1 MTYQSKANIHL
12 TNLGEVLALSVQ
24 VNPLQL
30 AADPNT
36 SSEKYQ
42 ISRRKIV
49 IYFFHKTLFWLCVV
63 IMEMDYCVQVVF
75 TAVVRKIIEVMF
87 TEEELKY
94 IDSLLPKKGKH
105 ENKEEEEKV
114 PEVKGPIVL

>member
-1 MTYQSKANIHL
+1 M
-12 TNLGEVLALSVQ
+12 ALSVQ

-42 ISRRKIV
+42 ISRRKNV
-49 IYFFHKTLFWLCVV
+49 IYFFHKTLFWLCVG

-105 ENKEEEEKV
+105 EKKEEEEKI
-114 PEVKGPIVL
+114 PEVKGPIVLWVNYFLKNDA